1 MVGMISK
8 SVLAKGQVVIPK
20 TIRDL
25 LGIHVGDQVMIDIE
39 NEKIIL
45 TKKQDIVDT
54 FLDVCEGSESN
65 ISMKD
70 IKRELKSRYEVS

>member
-1 MVGMISK
+1 MISK

>member
-1 MVGMISK
+1 MISK

-25 LGIHVGDQVMIDIE
+25 LGIHVGDKVIIDIE

-45 TKKQDIVDT
+45 TKKQSVVDT
-54 FLDVCEGSESN
+54 FLDVCKGSESN